1 MATAIRFGNNVF
13 QKEKKIILLEKELS
27 DLQTAYASLQ
37 SQTNSFQACQTS
49 SEKIISEYQQKCNF
63 QEIEIL
69 AKNDKISHL
78 LKEKE
83 IFENEKAKILKENE
97 EFRKINE
104 KLRENLGEASQ
115 KLIFASDLEIRLR
128 QEIRSLE
135 GNNEKFERKMEGL
148 LKTLEEK
155 KENIEI
161 LEKSINQ
168 KDKFNAIIMKEKER
182 LMKITPFEGLVKEKQ
197 KETKN
202 VKINNNNNKENLKKF
217 DNKEKERENMEDFDG
232 VRQKL
237 KIAENEVEKLKK
249 ENFELSVRLK
259 NKK

>member
-27 DLQTAYASLQ
+27 DLQTAFLALQ
-37 SQTNSFQACQTS
+37 SQTDSFQASQTS
-49 SEKIISEYQQKCNF
+49 SQKLISDYQQKCNF
-63 QEIEIL
+63 QEIEL
-69 AKNDKISHL
+69 LSKNDKIAHL
-78 LKEKE
+78 LREKE
-83 IFENEKAKILKENE
+83 IFENENAKLLKENE
-97 EFRKINE
+97 EFKKLNE

-135 GNNEKFERKMEGL
+135 GNNEKFERKIEGL
-148 LKTLEEK
+148 QKTLEEK

-182 LMKITPFEGLVKEKQ
+182 LMKITPFEGLLKEKQ

-202 VKINNNNNKENLKKF
+202 LKISNKNKENLKKLE
-217 DNKEKERENMEDFDG
+217 NKEKEAVEDLEG
-232 VRQKL
+232 VRQRL
-237 KIAENEVEKLKK
+237 RIVENEVEKLKK
-249 ENFELSVRLK
+249 ENFELMVRLK

>member
-27 DLQTAYASLQ
+27 DLQIAYSSLQ
-37 SQTNSFQACQTS
+37 SQTTYFQASQTS
-49 SEKIISEYQQKCNF
+49 SEKILSEYQQKCNF

-69 AKNDKISHL
+69 AKHNKISHL
-78 LKEKE
+78 LEEKE
-83 IFENEKAKILKENE
+83 IFEKEKAKLLKENE

-202 VKINNNNNKENLKKF
+202 LKINNKENLKKF
-217 DNKEKERENMEDFDG
+217 DNKEKEKENVEDFDG

-237 KIAENEVEKLKK
+237 KIAESEVEKLKK
-249 ENFELSVRLK
+249 ENFELMVRLK